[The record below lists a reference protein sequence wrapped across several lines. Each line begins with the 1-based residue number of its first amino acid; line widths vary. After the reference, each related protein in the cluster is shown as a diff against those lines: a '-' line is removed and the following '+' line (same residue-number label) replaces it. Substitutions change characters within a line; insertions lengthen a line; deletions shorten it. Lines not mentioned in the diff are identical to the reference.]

1 MVWNQDYQTLWYLV
15 QPRTYAVIMFVLS
28 TPLRRSINLYSMH
41 NETVGCKCLWA
52 ISTLSISQ
60 FVGRVDIGPIEEKG
74 VPLIFHR
81 VKFSSFSLRRS
92 AMNKHTYLKQCLS
105 FDVL

>member
-41 NETVGCKCLWA
+41 NETVGCKCVWA

-74 VPLIFHR
+74 VPLIPPCEIQQF
-81 VKFSSFSLRRS
+81 
-92 AMNKHTYLKQCLS
+92 
-105 FDVL
+105 